1 LVSDIDKKT
10 ELGPGLN
17 SVDFKRFSQTKCQF
31 DETGT
36 YFGNLPFFFWWL
48 LPLPA
53 MFCLAHNPHCCH
65 CKSCMWRKTVLTF
78 GKIRR

>member
-1 LVSDIDKKT
+1 PLVSDIDKKT

-36 YFGNLPFFFWWL
+36 YFGNLPFL
-48 LPLPA
+48 ILNS
-53 MFCLAHNPHCCH
+53 CLGARFSFAILAN
-65 CKSCMWRKTVLTF
+65 
-78 GKIRR
+78 RR